1 MNTNADK
8 RKMKKSVIS
17 LSGLSLL
24 CVGSQVLM
32 AQQQSQP
39 NVVLIVVDDMGWK
52 DLGVYGSDF
61 HKTPEI
67 DIFAKDGVLFTNA
80 YSACTVSSP
89 TRASLMTGKYPAKLH
104 LTDWIEGHKMPKAKM
119 LIPDWTMY
127 LPLEETTLAEVFK
140 SNGYATA
147 HIGKWHLGEDEKYW
161 PENQGFDINIAGWK
175 AGSPNLNKKTG
186 INGYF
191 VPYGNPRLK
200 DGPEGEY
207 LTERLANE
215 ACNYIQKTQ
224 SKPFFLNLW
233 FYNVHT
239 PLQAKQDKIDKYL
252 AIVDS
257 TKLQKNPTYA
267 AMVEHVDEA
276 VGKVVAQL
284 KSLGIYDNT
293 IILLTSDNGGLVGN
307 GQKKVTNN
315 TPLRHG
321 KGERYEG
328 GVRVPLVIK
337 NVKQLAGNRKE
348 NTPVMSID
356 LMPTL
361 IDMAHL
367 KVEKK
372 VKKGIDGV
380 DIKSLL
386 IVENGRLKKR
396 SLYWHYPH
404 YHTEGATPYSAVR
417 DGDWKLIHT
426 METNSY
432 ELFNLKTDISE
443 TTNLFDSEPVVG
455 AKLIKELEAW
465 KKKMNAQ
472 MPRFK
477 ADKK

>member
-1 MNTNADK
+1 
-8 RKMKKSVIS
+8 

-24 CVGSQVLM
+24 CISNQALI
-32 AQQQSQP
+32 AQSEKQP

-52 DLGVYGSDF
+52 DLGMYGSDF
-61 HKTPEI
+61 HKTPQI
-67 DIFAKDGVLFTNA
+67 DTFAKDGVQFTNA
-80 YSACTVSSP
+80 YAACTVSSP

-104 LTDWIEGHKMPKAKM
+104 LTDWIEGHKMPKAK
-119 LIPDWTMY
+119 LQVPDWTMY
-127 LPLEETTLAEVFK
+127 LPQEETTLAEVFK

-147 HIGKWHLGEDEKYW
+147 HVGKWHLGEDEKYW
-161 PENQGFDINIAGWK
+161 PENQGFDINIGGWRT
-175 AGSPNLNKKTG
+175 GSPNLNKNAG
-186 INGYF
+186 LNGYF

-215 ACNYIQKTQ
+215 ASNFIQNTQ

-239 PLQAKQDKIDKYL
+239 PLQAKQDKIDKYK

-267 AMVEHVDEA
+267 AMVEHVDDA
-276 VGKVVAQL
+276 VGKVIAQL
-284 KSLGIYDNT
+284 KSLGLYNNT
-293 IILLTSDNGGLVGN
+293 IIILTSDNGGLISN
-307 GQKKVTNN
+307 GPKKVTNN
-315 TPLRHG
+315 APLRHG

-328 GVRVPLVIK
+328 GVRVPLIIK
-337 NVKQLAGNRKE
+337 SAKHQAANRQE

-361 IDMAHL
+361 IDMASL
-367 KVEKK
+367 KVTKK

-386 IVENGRLKKR
+386 MADNGRLKKR

-417 DGDWKLIHT
+417 NGDWKLIHT
-426 METNSY
+426 IETNVY
-432 ELFNLKTDISE
+432 ELYNLRNDISE
-443 TTNLFDSEPVVG
+443 SKNLFDNEPVI
-455 AKLIKELEAW
+455 ATKLTKELEEW
-465 KKKMNAQ
+465 KKNMNAQ
-472 MPRFK
+472 MPK
-477 ADKK
+477 LNNINKQN